1 MRGAPRLTKALLA
14 GVLLAGCAHIEAPP
28 GGPEDKDPPKLLAT
42 RPDTMARVAPFR
54 EAVVLAFDERLSEQ
68 GLRDAV
74 LVSPRTSTA
83 EVEHRGDE
91 IRVSLRRGWEAGR
104 IYQVTLLPGVQD
116 LFNNRLTAPVR
127 LVFSTGP
134 AIPDTRLGGT
144 VLDRVTGRP
153 ERDVRVEAIHQP
165 DSLVY
170 ATVTDSAGGFTFA
183 QVPEGEYRVRAYRD
197 VGGNR
202 VMDPFESRDTA
213 RTTLAAGRG
222 MTLGLR
228 VLQPDTTAPKVASVQ
243 MADSLVEVRFDDHL
257 DPAQRVTLEQVTLT
271 LANGTVLPAAEVRI
285 GADTE
290 RPAQADTARAAAPR
304 TEERLP
310 SQSLFVRPARPLPAG
325 TEVRVRVRGVWN
337 LHGLVGGGEA
347 ALKTPPARP
356 AAGAAPPP
364 RP

>member
-1 MRGAPRLTKALLA
+1 MTRAAALARTFLA
-14 GVLLAGCAHIEAPP
+14 GALLAGCAHIEAPP
-28 GGPEDKDPPKLLAT
+28 GGPGDKDPPKLLTT

-74 LVSPRTSTA
+74 LVSPRTSSVD
-83 EVEHRGDE
+83 VEHRGDE
-91 IRVSLRRGWEAGR
+91 IRVGLRRGWEAGR

-116 LFNNRLTAPVR
+116 LFNNRLAAPVR

-134 AIPDTRLGGT
+134 AIPDTRLAGT
-144 VLDRVTGRP
+144 VLDRLTGRP

-183 QVPEGEYRVRAYRD
+183 QVPEGGYRVRAYRD

-202 VMDPFESRDTA
+202 TLDPFEARDTA
-213 RTTLAAGRG
+213 RTSLAAGQG
-222 MTLGLR
+222 MTLRLR
-228 VLQPDTTAPKVASVQ
+228 VLQPDTSAPRVASAQ

-257 DPAQRVTLEQVTLT
+257 DPAQRVTPERVTLT
-271 LANGTVLPAAEVRI
+271 LANGTVLPVAEVRI
-285 GADTE
+285 GAD
-290 RPAQADTARAAAPR
+290 PAGAARADTARAAAPR
-304 TEERLP
+304 SEERLP
-310 SQSLFVRPARPLPAG
+310 SQSLFVRPARPLPPGA
-325 TEVRVRVRGVWN
+325 EVRIRVRDVWN

-347 ALKTPPARP
+347 TLKTP
-356 AAGAAPPP
+356 AAPPQ